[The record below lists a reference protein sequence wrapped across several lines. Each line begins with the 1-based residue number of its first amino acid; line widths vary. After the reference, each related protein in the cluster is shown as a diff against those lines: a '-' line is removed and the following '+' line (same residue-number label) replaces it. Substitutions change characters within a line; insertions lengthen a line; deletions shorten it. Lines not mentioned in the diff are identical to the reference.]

1 MKRKKIVVALGHKA
15 LGTTL
20 PEQKAAVKRSAKVIA
35 DLVAAGADVVIT
47 HSNAPQ
53 VGMIHMAMN
62 EFGKMHTD
70 YSAAPMSVCSA
81 MSEGYI
87 GYDLQNA
94 IRAELLRRGIFK
106 TTSTILTQVEVD
118 PYDDAFNNPVKLIG
132 RTLTKE
138 EADAEEEKGNYVTK
152 TEDGYRRIV
161 AAPKPQDIVE
171 IDSIRLLLDAGQV
184 VIAAGGGGIPVLPQ
198 NEELKGASAVIE
210 KDLTSGLMAEMLN
223 ADMLMIL
230 TSVEN
235 VSINYGTP
243 DEKPLEH
250 ITVADAKKYIAEG
263 QFGENS
269 MLPKMEAAVSFLEKG
284 IGRTAVITS
293 IDSALAGFQGKTG
306 TIIERNAVAEIHID
320 LLLFHL
326 RGAAVADV
334 RKRVRIAEALFRVL
348 ELVDFTLL
356 LRIPDFQELL
366 VIFPRHEKVEIIVP
380 RNKAAVADCTDTAAA
395 AEITG
400 QMVSLAPVVKHDG
413 HFQIFFLQPAPN
425 FVLGIKH
432 LFSPLPLRSG

>member
-1 MKRKKIVVALGHKA
+1 MSEKTVVVALGHRA

-20 PEQKAAVKRSAKVIA
+20 PEQKTATRLAAKAIA
-35 DLVAAGADVVIT
+35 DLVEEGTRVVIS
-47 HSNAPQ
+47 HSNGPQ
-53 VGMIHMAMN
+53 VGMIHTAMN
-62 EFGKMHTD
+62 EFGKAHPD
-70 YSAAPMSVCSA
+70 YTFAPMSVCSA
-81 MSEGYI
+81 MSQGYI

-94 IRAELLRRGIFK
+94 IRAELISRGIFK
-106 TTSTILTQVEVD
+106 PVSTVLTQVVID
-118 PYDDAFNNPVKLIG
+118 PYDEAFAEPEKVIG
-132 RTLTKE
+132 RVLNAE
-138 EADAEEEKGNYVTK
+138 EAEAEEEKGNFVTK
-152 TEDGYRRIV
+152 VSDGQYRRIL
-161 AAPKPQDIVE
+161 AAPKPQKIVE
-171 IDSIRLLLDAGQV
+171 IETVKVLSQAEQI

-243 DEKPLEH
+243 DEKALEH

-306 TIIERNAVAEIHID
+306 TIIE
-320 LLLFHL
+320 
-326 RGAAVADV
+326 
-334 RKRVRIAEALFRVL
+334 
-348 ELVDFTLL
+348 
-356 LRIPDFQELL
+356 
-366 VIFPRHEKVEIIVP
+366 
-380 RNKAAVADCTDTAAA
+380 
-395 AEITG
+395 
-400 QMVSLAPVVKHDG
+400 
-413 HFQIFFLQPAPN
+413 
-425 FVLGIKH
+425 
-432 LFSPLPLRSG
+432 